1 MIPRR
6 ALGFVMLG
14 TTVVLWVSSSFL
26 VQRIFEGVHFEQPI
40 FVTLF
45 NSASSVS
52 LLVPRL
58 VCGPKT
64 TTSDARKGASATP
77 ILDVLR
83 LSGTIGLLWLCAQ
96 WIFNV
101 SLLYTSVATNT
112 VLSSTSSVWTFV
124 FSLLICHDPFRW
136 LSFGAASLSFLGCA
150 IVALQ
155 NPRSLNESAVAN
167 SMLGDGLALASAAM
181 FALASVMLRRWAPEE
196 FDTGFFMGMNGLLV
210 LGLSPALLAGADCL
224 GLEQFQYPSA
234 HTLAFL
240 ALNALLGCT
249 FANYLYTSALLLLSP
264 LIATVCMSLSIP
276 ISALAD
282 ELLLREH
289 RFSAGWA
296 AGAALVGSG
305 VVLAAFDFTE
315 PAPEAEDRNGA
326 EAAELQ
332 SLLEAEGDEGE
343 CDTAVDEDRTAR
355 RADV

>member
-14 TTVVLWVSSSFL
+14 TTVILWVSSSFL
-26 VQRIFEGVHFEQPI
+26 VQRIFEGVHFEQPV

-58 VCGPKT
+58 VCGPKST
-64 TTSDARKGASATP
+64 GDGGKSASATP

-112 VLSSTSSVWTFV
+112 VLSSTSSVWTFI

-136 LSFGAASLSFLGCA
+136 LSFGAASFSFLGCA
-150 IVALQ
+150 IVAFQ
-155 NPRSLNESAVAN
+155 SPRNMHADAVTN

-224 GLEQFQYPSA
+224 GVESFQSPSA

-276 ISALAD
+276 ISALTD
-282 ELLLREH
+282 EVLLQEH

-296 AGAALVGSG
+296 AGAALVSTG
-305 VVLAAFDFTE
+305 VVLAAFDFTD
-315 PAPEAEDRNGA
+315 PAPEADDRKGA

-343 CDTAVDEDRTAR
+343 CDLAAGRECKATSG
-355 RADV
+355 DV